1 MATTATNKQP
11 LLVDRV
17 LHNVLTTNL
26 LTSGSETSLN
36 IEGTN
41 ESSVLVDAS
50 GNDGAIIEDLYAISR
65 TSSATQYTV
74 LFYLSSSSDYLRP
87 SDAIYIGQLQ
97 TSATAG
103 EITSSATLPRILA
116 PMPHTGT
123 EAQFRAL
130 YIPKGRV
137 LWCTIQSA
145 GPVNSSDGPIVGC
158 QGGYF

>member
-17 LHNVLTTNL
+17 LHNVVTTNL
-26 LTSGSETSLN
+26 LTSGSATSLN

-41 ESSVLVDAS
+41 ESAVLVDS
-50 GNDGAIIEDLYAISR
+50 SSDDGAIIEDLYAISR
-65 TSSATQYTV
+65 TATSVQYTV

-87 SDAIYIGQLQ
+87 SDATYIGQLE

-103 EITSSATLPRILA
+103 VIVSSETLPKILA
-116 PMPHTGT
+116 PMPHTGD

-158 QGGYF
+158 QGGFF

>member
-17 LHNVLTTNL
+17 LHNVLSSNL
-26 LTSGSETSLN
+26 LTSGSGTSLN

-50 GNDGAIIEDLYAISR
+50 GNDGAVIEDLYVISR
-65 TSSATQYTV
+65 TGSGTQYKILFFLSSA
-74 LFYLSSSSDYLRP
+74 SDYLRP
-87 SDAIYIGQLQ
+87 NDAMYIGQI
-97 TSATAG
+97 
-103 EITSSATLPRILA
+103 ESSATSGEVTSSTTLPKILA

-123 EAQFRAL
+123 ESQFRAL
-130 YIPKGRV
+130 YLPKGRV
-137 LWCTIQSA
+137 LWCTLQSS
-145 GPVNSSDGPIVGC
+145 GPINSNDGPIVGA

>member
-17 LHNVLTTNL
+17 LHNVLTSNL
-26 LTSGSETSLN
+26 LTSGSDTSLN

-41 ESSVLVDAS
+41 ESAVLVDAS
-50 GNDGAIIEDLYAISR
+50 GNDGAIVEDLYAISR
-65 TSSATQYTV
+65 TGSATQYKI
-74 LFYLSSSSDYLRP
+74 LFYLSSSTDYLRP
-87 SDAIYIGQLQ
+87 SEAYYIGQIE
-97 TSATAG
+97 TSATSG
-103 EITSSATLPRILA
+103 EVTSSSTLPKILA

-123 EAQFRAL
+123 ESQFRAL

-137 LWCTIQSA
+137 LWCTLQSA
-145 GPVNSSDGPIVGC
+145 GPINSSDGPVIGA